1 MKKAI
6 LVTGGAGYIGTHLV
20 RELLNNFPTNKIIVI
35 DNLSTGQ
42 KINLPN
48 NKDNLIFFKS
58 CISNKIILRKIFKNY
73 KIKDVF
79 HLASSINASE
89 SNKNSNLYCE
99 NNLYNAISF
108 LNFIKD
114 FKIDNLIFSSSAA
127 VYGNIKN
134 KKLVSE
140 KFDKNPINIYGS
152 NKKILEEFII
162 DHSNIF
168 KYRYAI
174 LRYFNVVG
182 SSDFYSREN
191 KNYSLF
197 DENSKIIK
205 YKKKYYNIFGLK
217 FNTKD
222 GSAVRDYIHV
232 LDIVD
237 IHIKVMRFIKFSKKS
252 QIFNCGYGKGYSVLE
267 ICRRFNDVCNRN
279 ISLKQFSQRE
289 GDPDSVV
296 ADVSKLKNTIKW
308 KPKFDNLDK
317 IILSHL
323 EMYK

>member
-140 KFDKNPINIYGS
+140 KFDKHPINIYGS
-152 NKKILEEFII
+152 NK
-162 DHSNIF
+162 S
-168 KYRYAI
+168 
-174 LRYFNVVG
+174 
-182 SSDFYSREN
+182 
-191 KNYSLF
+191 
-197 DENSKIIK
+197 
-205 YKKKYYNIFGLK
+205 
-217 FNTKD
+217 
-222 GSAVRDYIHV
+222 
-232 LDIVD
+232 
-237 IHIKVMRFIKFSKKS
+237 
-252 QIFNCGYGKGYSVLE
+252 
-267 ICRRFNDVCNRN
+267 
-279 ISLKQFSQRE
+279 
-289 GDPDSVV
+289 
-296 ADVSKLKNTIKW
+296 
-308 KPKFDNLDK
+308 
-317 IILSHL
+317 
-323 EMYK
+323 